1 MAYLVSGNNLFGQW
15 FPQKRIIDKF
25 EATSQ
30 YTNNNKTNDILQYA
44 TLVKICWSY
53 NIFQR
58 QQKIFTTG
66 YCDDEKFTQY
76 VFDNCQTD
84 PADLLATGNDSTLH
98 ILNVRTNQLWIKN
111 FGEDPKIIDVVFKV
125 THFTKSK
132 NLKIIK
138 IVATNTTIFFL
149 TEGGDLFTEIPPN
162 CVDTSHCKG
171 KICDVV
177 CGYGHYMLLTNAG
190 FVYTWGSSLR
200 LQLGHGDTEYVNKP
214 KEIDALA
221 GLQIFKIAA
230 GGFHSIALSNCGDV
244 YVWGSNEEGQL
255 GIPQKEISDDDNIL
269 KYSLPKL
276 IDILDEKDIPID
288 TNVTDVACGS
298 KHSVIKLEDNTIWA
312 TGYNKYGQLGIS
324 PEKYPL
330 IKQFRMITKCDFDFD
345 LMCGNWCTVIKKR
358 CKSNI

>member
-84 PADLLATGNDSTLH
+84 PADLLAT
-98 ILNVRTNQLWIKN
+98 
-111 FGEDPKIIDVVFKV
+111 
-125 THFTKSK
+125 
-132 NLKIIK
+132 
-138 IVATNTTIFFL
+138 
-149 TEGGDLFTEIPPN
+149 GGDLFTEIPPN